1 VSRNRPTDFNSTVRN
16 AREYDRANV
25 ERTAHTLVGAYYW
38 RTAYDR
44 NGALSCAL
52 AVVVGVVG
60 EGASMRVV
68 LRGNGTIRRVSA
80 GTFSREW
87 FAVRAVELDSNPRPV
102 VLPSGALLWVRA

>member
-1 VSRNRPTDFNSTVRN
+1 MSRNRPTDFNSTVRN

-38 RTAYDR
+38 R

-102 VLPSGALLWVRA
+102 VPPSGALLWVRA